1 MKKTFFILLLSFTI
15 TYAKLQITSFQS
27 DFIQTVTN
35 EQNKTLHY
43 KGEIFFKAPGLV
55 KWSYSTPLPK
65 AIYIKD
71 HEVTIIDKTLEQVL
85 IKRVD
90 PDFDFKRLL
99 ELAKKVTD
107 DHYRAKYGE
116 KIFDIFLKNGKLCC
130 IQYQDDLGNRVKIEF
145 LHPKQNVEIDRAV
158 FEFRLDPSWDVV
170 YEQ

>member
-27 DFIQTVTN
+27 DFIQSVTN
-35 EQNKTLHY
+35 DQNKTLRY
-43 KGEIFFKAPGLV
+43 KGEIFFKAPNMV
-55 KWSYSTPLPK
+55 KWVYISPMPK
-65 AIYIKD
+65 EIYIK
-71 HEVTIIDKTLEQVL
+71 EYQVTIIDKALEQVL

-90 PDFDFKRLL
+90 PNFDFQTILKK
-99 ELAKKVTD
+99 AKKISK
-107 DHYRAKYGE
+107 DHYQAKYNG
-116 KIFDIFLKNGKLCC
+116 KLFDIFLKNGILWR
-130 IQYQDDLGNRVKIEF
+130 IMYLDDLGNKVQIEF